1 LVFTS
6 EQMKQ
11 LWKNP
16 EFREKMK
23 NRIRWNKGLT
33 KETCPKLRE
42 VAQKISETNKGHP
55 VSEETRRKLSESHRG
70 KPSPRRGKRGGTPWN
85 KGLTA
90 ETCEKLAEI
99 GRKIS
104 VANRGKPSWLKGKHL
119 PTEVKEKISLAMKGR
134 TPWNKGFKGITAKTE
149 EAKQHMLE
157 GLKRGWGWN
166 KGRKCPELSGSNN
179 PSWKPKV
186 QKVCKQCGR
195 VFYVKPSL
203 EDTRNF
209 CSRKCYEIWWE
220 QNIFPDMIQALEL
233 KPNLKELKL
242 SNLLEKC
249 FPNEWKYCGDGQVMI
264 GRLCPDFININGKK
278 KVIEL
283 FGCYFHGCPIH
294 YPKRRVALRLRED
307 YRKKIYAQYGFE
319 CLTVWE
325 HELEDETSLLN
336 KISNFMGV
344 V

>member
-1 LVFTS
+1 
-6 EQMKQ
+6 MRQ

-16 EFREKMK
+16 EFRERMK

-134 TPWNKGFKGITAKTE
+134 TPWNKGFKGITAKME

-166 KGRKCPELSGSNN
+166 KGIPLSEEQRRKLSESLRGHASWNKGRKMPESMREKASQIRRQL
-179 PSWKPKV
+179 WCDPKYIA
-186 QKVCKQCGR
+186 KQI
-195 VFYVKPSL
+195 KAHH
-203 EDTRNF
+203 
-209 CSRKCYEIWWE
+209 I
-220 QNIFPDMIQALEL
+220 
-233 KPNLKELKL
+233 KPNSKEQKL
-242 SNLLEKC
+242 NESLQSR
-249 FPNEWKYCGDGQVMI
+249 FPNEWKYVGDGSVII
-264 GRLCPDFININGKK
+264 GKLCPDYINVNGKK

-294 YPKRRVALRLRED
+294 YPEHRVVPRLRED

-319 CLTVWE
+319 YLTVWE
-325 HELEDETSLLN
+325 HELEDEAPLLS
-336 KISNFMGV
+336 KISNFMEAFS
-344 V
+344 